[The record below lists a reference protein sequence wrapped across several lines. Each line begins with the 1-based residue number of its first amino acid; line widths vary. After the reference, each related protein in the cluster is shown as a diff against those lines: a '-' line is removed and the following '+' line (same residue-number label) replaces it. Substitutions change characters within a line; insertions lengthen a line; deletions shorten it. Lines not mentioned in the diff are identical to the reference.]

1 MRIPPELSAALAAG
15 RTVLAPNTEL
25 AAALFD
31 AAEREQRALGLAL
44 WVTPRVRDF
53 GSWLREQ
60 QERAHLEDAKVPRP
74 IADIEERE
82 LWRQVIENSLFSQN
96 LLEVGV
102 AARAARRAR
111 RLMLDYA
118 IPWNRVLEEAT
129 DEVQAFYAWHREFEA
144 RCRSLGLSP
153 PAPLPP
159 SLKSGEKLSWIDNPA
174 WRPVVRQWLTRHA
187 QRISPKAETAGGGR
201 ALHFDS
207 GEAEFAHLARSV
219 RERLEADR
227 EFRAW
232 VCIPD
237 LARWRSEVAAAF
249 DAELAPGRFTLSSAV
264 PLAAYALA
272 GGTPLAQHASV
283 RAVLDFLDAANGSV
297 SFVKF
302 SALLRAPWLQESEDD
317 AVAAAILERELRE
330 RGPYE
335 ATLAGWL
342 KICDEFRRFK
352 SLPPLAA
359 AVHLSR
365 ALATL
370 EASVSAKRLSE
381 WIPLWLEAFKLGPWV
396 LRRRW
401 SSVEFQAAERFRD
414 LVSALA
420 RADGFFGTQSR
431 TAAARL
437 LKRAVGEVSFQA
449 QTGVPPVWV
458 SGQLLDPFLNYQAI
472 FVCGMSSVQWP
483 PPPEAAAL
491 LPVRLQREYG
501 VLESDSV
508 TQRANAEALQHAWKQ
523 RAPLCVFSFSDSI
536 DGRRAQ
542 VSALL
547 AESAADVA
555 APVVRPHW
563 RSVDAAPV
571 LEECIDHQAPP
582 FDATQER
589 THGIATLRA
598 QSRCAFRG
606 FAESR
611 LAAQQLELPVPGF
624 NQRERGELV
633 HAALEHVW
641 SELKDHAALMRL
653 EAGAEEQLLKEAA
666 RRAITTVCRRRD
678 PGERWRVR
686 EQPRLEHLLGK
697 WLAVERERSP
707 FRVEL
712 LEGGGQVVTFGGL
725 PFRVRIDR
733 QDELEDGA
741 RVVIDYKTGAAT
753 ADWRGERPDNPQLP
767 VYALLRPE
775 RLVAVAYG
783 RVNAAES
790 RFVAESERGNVF
802 KAGDKPQPRKGA
814 MEGEPSFAALIER
827 WRTRIEAIASRFAAG
842 DAAVAPTA
850 TACQNCPLPGLCRI
864 QSLSG
869 GESSDE

>member
-1 MRIPPELSAALAAG
+1 M
-15 RTVLAPNTEL
+15 
-25 AAALFD
+25 
-31 AAEREQRALGLAL
+31 
-44 WVTPRVRDF
+44 
-53 GSWLREQ
+53 
-60 QERAHLEDAKVPRP
+60 
-74 IADIEERE
+74 
-82 LWRQVIENSLFSQN
+82 QVIEKSLFSQN

-159 SLKSGEKLSWIDNPA
+159 SLKSGEKLAWIDNPA

-187 QRISPKAETAGGGR
+187 QRISPRAEIAGDGR

-207 GEAEFAHLARSV
+207 SEAELAHLARSV
-219 RERLEADR
+219 RERLEADVK
-227 EFRAW
+227 FRTW

-237 LARWRSEVAAAF
+237 LARRRSEVAAAF
-249 DAELAPGRFTLSSAV
+249 DAEFAPGRFTLSSAV

-283 RAVLDFLDAANGSV
+283 RAVLDFLDAANGGV

-302 SALLRAPWLQESEDD
+302 SALLRAPWLQESETD
-317 AVAAAILERELRE
+317 AVAAAILECELRD
-330 RGPYE
+330 RGPHE
-335 ATLAGWL
+335 ATLAVWL
-342 KICDEFRRFK
+342 KLCDEFRRVK

-396 LRRRW
+396 LRQRW

-414 LVSALA
+414 LMSALA

-491 LPVRLQREYG
+491 LPVRLQREYV

-508 TQRANAEALQHAWKQ
+508 TQRVNAEALQQAWKQ

-536 DGRRAQ
+536 DGQRAQ

-547 AESAADVA
+547 AKSAADVA
-555 APVVRPHW
+555 TPIVRPHW
-563 RSVDAAPV
+563 RSVDPAPA
-571 LEECIDHQAPP
+571 LEEYLDHQAPP
-582 FDATQER
+582 FDATLER

-611 LAAQQLELPVPGF
+611 LGAQRLEYPVPGF

-633 HAALEHVW
+633 HASLEYVW

-653 EAGAEEQLLKEAA
+653 EAGAEKQLLEEAA
-666 RRAITTVCRRRD
+666 RRAITTVCRRRH
-678 PGERWRVR
+678 PGERWRAR

-707 FRVEL
+707 FRVER
-712 LEGGGQVVTFGGL
+712 LEEGGQVATIGGL

-733 QDELEDGA
+733 QDELDDGA
-741 RVVIDYKTGAAT
+741 RVVIDYKTGAAIV
-753 ADWRGERPDNPQLP
+753 DWRGERPDNPQLP

-790 RFVAESERGNVF
+790 RFIAESERGNVF

-864 QSLSG
+864 QSISM
-869 GESSDE
+869 GESGDE

>member
-1 MRIPPELSAALAAG
+1 MPLPSEFSAALAAG
-15 RTVLAPNTEL
+15 CTVLAPNTEL

-31 AAEREQRALGLAL
+31 AAEREQRALGIEL
-44 WVTPRVRDF
+44 WATPQVRDF

-60 QERAHLEDAKVPRP
+60 QERAHLEDAKVPKP
-74 IADIEERE
+74 LGDIEERE
-82 LWRQVIENSLFSQN
+82 LWRQVIESSLFSQN

-118 IPWNRVLEEAT
+118 IPWNKVLDEAT
-129 DEVQAFYAWHREFEA
+129 DEAQAFYAWHREFEA
-144 RCRSLGLSP
+144 RCRSLALSP
-153 PAPLPP
+153 PAPLPQ
-159 SLKSGEKLSWIDNPA
+159 SLKPGEKLAWIDNPG

-187 QRISPKAETAGGGR
+187 QRIAPEAQAAGAAK
-201 ALHFDS
+201 ALHFDC
-207 GEAEFAHLARSV
+207 GDAELAHLARSV
-219 RERLEADR
+219 RERLQADSL
-227 EFRAW
+227 FRAW
-232 VCIPD
+232 ICIPD
-237 LARWRSEVAAAF
+237 LARRREAAAAVF
-249 DAELAPGRFTLSSAV
+249 DAELAPGRFTLSSAA
-264 PLAAYALA
+264 PRAAYALA
-272 GGTPLAQHASV
+272 GGSPLMQHASV
-283 RAVLDFLDAANGSV
+283 RAAIDFLGAANGSV
-297 SFVKF
+297 NFARF
-302 SALLRAPWLQESEDD
+302 SALLRAPWLQESEGD
-317 AVAAAILERELRE
+317 AGAAALLDLELRE
-330 RGPYE
+330 HGPYE

-342 KICDEFRRFK
+342 RLCEEFQRVN
-352 SLPPLAA
+352 SLPPVTA

-370 EASVSAKRLSE
+370 EASASAKRMSE

-401 SSVEFQAAERFRD
+401 SSVEFQAAERLRD
-414 LVSALA
+414 LLTALA

-431 TAAARL
+431 AAAGRL
-437 LKRAVGEVSFQA
+437 LKRAVGEVNFQA

-458 SGQLLDPFLNYQAI
+458 SGQLLDPFLNYQGV
-472 FVCGMSSVQWP
+472 FVCGLSSAHWP
-483 PPPEAAAL
+483 PPPQPAAL
-491 LPVRLQREYG
+491 LPVRLQRAYG
-501 VLESDSV
+501 VLGSDSV
-508 TQRANAEALQHAWKQ
+508 TQLAHAEALQRAWLQ

-536 DGRRAQ
+536 DGQRAQ
-542 VSALL
+542 ASALL
-547 AESAADVA
+547 EKSAEDAAM
-555 APVVRPHW
+555 PILRPHW
-563 RSVDAAPV
+563 RKVPAPS
-571 LEECIDHQAPP
+571 LEELPDHQAPP
-582 FDATQER
+582 FDTTRER
-589 THGIATLRA
+589 TQGIATLRA

-611 LAAQQLELPVPGF
+611 LAARRLELPVPGF
-624 NQRERGELV
+624 NHRERGELV
-633 HAALEHVW
+633 HAALEYVW
-641 SELKDHAALMRL
+641 GELKDHATLMRL
-653 EAGAEEQLLKEAA
+653 EHGAAKPLLEEAA
-666 RRAITTVCRRRD
+666 RRAIAAVRRRRD

-686 EQPRLEHLLGK
+686 EQPRLEHLLDK
-697 WLAVERERSP
+697 WLDVERERSP
-707 FRVEL
+707 FRVDL
-712 LEGGGQVVTFGGL
+712 LEEGGQVATFGGL

-790 RFVAESERGNVF
+790 RFVFEAERGNVF
-802 KAGDKPQPRKGA
+802 KAGDKEQPRKGA

-827 WRTRIEAIASRFAAG
+827 WRGRIEAIASRFAAG

-864 QSLSG
+864 QWFPD

>member
-1 MRIPPELSAALAAG
+1 VPLPSEFSAALAAG
-15 RTVLAPNTEL
+15 RTVLAPNTEI

-31 AAEREQRALGLAL
+31 AAERGQRALGLEL
-44 WVTPRVRDF
+44 WATPQVRDY

-60 QERAHLEDAKVPRP
+60 QERAHLEDATVPKP
-74 IADIEERE
+74 ISDLEERE
-82 LWRQVIENSLFSQN
+82 LWRQVIESSLFSQN

-118 IPWNRVLEEAT
+118 IPWNKVLEEAT
-129 DEVQAFYAWHREFEA
+129 DEAQAFYAWHREFEA
-144 RCRSLGLSP
+144 RCRSLALTP
-153 PAPLPP
+153 PALLPH
-159 SLKSGEKLSWIDNPA
+159 SLKPGEKLAWIDNPG
-174 WRPVVRQWLTRHA
+174 WRPVVRQWLTRNA
-187 QRISPKAETAGGGR
+187 QRISPEAQAASAGEV
-201 ALHFDS
+201 LHFDS
-207 GEAEFAHLARSV
+207 GEAELSHLARSV
-219 RERLEADR
+219 RERLQADPS
-227 EFRAW
+227 FRAW

-237 LARWRSEVAAAF
+237 LARRREAAAAAF
-249 DAELAPGRFTLSSAV
+249 DAELAPGRFTLSSAA
-264 PLAAYALA
+264 PRAAYALA
-272 GGTPLAQHASV
+272 GGSPLTQHASV
-283 RAVLDFLDAANGSV
+283 RAVLDFLDAANGGV
-297 SFVKF
+297 NFARF
-302 SALLRAPWLQESEDD
+302 SALLRAPWLQESEGD
-317 AVAAAILERELRE
+317 AGAAALLELDLRE

-335 ATLAGWL
+335 ATLAEWL
-342 KICDEFRRFK
+342 KLCEEFRRFK
-352 SLPPLAA
+352 SLPPVTAA
-359 AVHLSR
+359 MHLSR

-370 EASVSAKRLSE
+370 EANASAKRMSE

-401 SSVEFQAAERFRD
+401 SSVEFQAAERLRD
-414 LVSALA
+414 LLTSLV

-431 TAAARL
+431 AAAARL
-437 LKRAVGEVSFQA
+437 LRRAVGEVSFQA

-472 FVCGMSSVQWP
+472 FVCGMSSAQWP
-483 PPPEAAAL
+483 PPPQPAAL
-491 LPVRLQREYG
+491 LPVRLQRAYG
-501 VLESDSV
+501 VLGSDSV
-508 TQRANAEALQHAWKQ
+508 TRLANAEALQRAWLQ

-536 DGRRAQ
+536 DGQRAQ

-547 AESAADVA
+547 ARSAADVA
-555 APVVRPHW
+555 MPILRPHW
-563 RSVDAAPV
+563 RSADPAPI
-571 LEECIDHQAPP
+571 LEECHDHRAPP
-582 FDATQER
+582 FDTTRET
-589 THGIATLRA
+589 THGIATLKA

-611 LAAQQLELPVPGF
+611 LAAQRLELPVPGF
-624 NQRERGELV
+624 NQRERGQLV
-633 HAALEHVW
+633 HAALEYVW
-641 SELKDHAALMRL
+641 SELKDHATLMRL
-653 EAGAEEQLLKEAA
+653 ERGAEEQLLEEAA
-666 RRAITTVCRRRD
+666 RRAIATVCRRRH

-686 EQPRLEHLLGK
+686 EQPRLERLLGK
-697 WLAVERERSP
+697 WLDVERERSP

-712 LEGGGQVVTFGGL
+712 LEEGGQVATFGGL

-753 ADWRGERPDNPQLP
+753 TDWRGERPDNPQLP

-790 RFVAESERGNVF
+790 RFVFEAERGNVF
-802 KAGDKPQPRKGA
+802 KAGDREQPRKGA

-827 WRTRIEAIASRFAAG
+827 WRTRIEAIASSFAAG

-864 QSLSG
+864 QWFPD

>member
-1 MRIPPELSAALAAG
+1 VPLPPEFSAALAAG

-25 AAALFD
+25 AAALFA

-60 QERAHLEDAKVPRP
+60 QERAHLEDARVLRP
-74 IADIEERE
+74 IGDIEERE

-96 LLEVGV
+96 LLDVGV

-111 RLMLDYA
+111 RLMLEYA
-118 IPWNRVLEEAT
+118 IPWNKVLEDAT

-144 RCRSLGLSP
+144 RCRSLALSP

-159 SLKSGEKLSWIDNPA
+159 SLESGEKLAWIDNPA
-174 WRPVVRQWLTRHA
+174 WRPVVRQWLMRHA
-187 QRISPKAETAGGGR
+187 QRISPKIDAAGEGR

-207 GEAEFAHLARSV
+207 SEAELAHLARTA

-237 LARWRSEVAAAF
+237 LARRRSEVAAAF
-249 DAELAPGRFTLSSAV
+249 DAELAPGRFSLSSAT

-272 GGTPLAQHASV
+272 GGTPLAQHGSV
-283 RAVLDFLDAANGSV
+283 RAVLDFLDAAAGSV
-297 SFVKF
+297 SFTKF

-317 AVAAAILERELRE
+317 AVAAATLECELRE

-342 KICDEFRRFK
+342 KLCDEFRRFK

-365 ALATL
+365 ALAAL
-370 EASVSAKRLSE
+370 EASASAKRLSE
-381 WIPLWLEAFKLGPWV
+381 WIPIWLEAFRLGPWV

-401 SSVEFQAAERFRD
+401 SSVEFQAAERFSD

-431 TAAARL
+431 IAAARL

-458 SGQLLDPFLNYQAI
+458 SGQLLDPFLNYQAL

-483 PPPEAAAL
+483 PPPAAAAL

-508 TQRANAEALQHAWKQ
+508 TQRANAERLQQAWKQ

-536 DGRRAQ
+536 DGQRTQ

-547 AESAADVA
+547 ATAATDVA
-555 APVVRPHW
+555 TPIVRPHW
-563 RSVDAAPV
+563 RGVSAPV
-571 LEECIDHQAPP
+571 LEECIDLQAPP
-582 FDATQER
+582 FDATQEK
-589 THGIATLRA
+589 THGVATLRA

-611 LAAQQLELPVPGF
+611 LAAQRLEFPVPGF

-641 SELKDHAALMRL
+641 GELKDHAALMRL
-653 EAGAEEQLLKEAA
+653 GAGAEQQLLQEAA
-666 RRAITTVCRRRD
+666 RRAIATVCRRRH

-697 WLAVERERSP
+697 WLAVERGRSP

-712 LEGGGQVVTFGGL
+712 LEEGGQVATFGGL

-741 RVVIDYKTGAAT
+741 RVVIDYKSGAASV
-753 ADWRGERPDNPQLP
+753 DWRGERPDNPQLP

-790 RFVAESERGNVF
+790 RFIAESERGNVF
-802 KAGDKPQPRKGA
+802 RAGDKPQPRKGA

-827 WRTRIEAIASRFAAG
+827 WRTRIEAIASKFAAG
-842 DAAVAPTA
+842 DAAVAPTP

-864 QSLSG
+864 QAISM